1 MCVWEGAGGGGE
13 SGRARVR
20 RREEKRGEETPQ
32 GLDGQI
38 QQLTRVEELAEGV
51 VKTNDMFSRLED
63 IAFCAYDG

>member
-1 MCVWEGAGGGGE
+1 MGGGRGGGE
-13 SGRARVR
+13 RAGGRVWG
-20 RREEKRGEETPQ
+20 EERRGEETPQ

-38 QQLTRVEELAEGV
+38 QQLTRMEELAEGV